1 MKLKSILILAL
12 IAAFAM
18 SLTGC
23 GGETAGVYVQ
33 NVGQL
38 SGQSGLAAGD
48 RFAGLV
54 VSENVAE
61 IRKDEDKAVD
71 ELLVKAG
78 DDVTAGQT
86 LFTYDTAHLQLNLDK
101 QKLEL
106 QQLETS
112 IENYIRQ
119 IKELEKERNNAPAS
133 EKLQYTVQIQTAQL
147 DQQEAELNLEAKKT
161 QVAQAEAIL
170 ENAEVVSPVDGRV
183 QAVNENGYDNYGNPL
198 PYITIHQAGSYRV
211 KGILGELQMGAIMEG
226 TRLKITSRTDESQC
240 WTGTVTFIDYENPS
254 QGGNMGFGVD
264 MGYVGGAMEDS
275 MTTASRYPFYITPD
289 STEGLLLGQHV
300 YLELESAGEVFDGVT
315 LSSAFLCYEEDGST
329 YVWAD
334 KRGKL
339 EKRTV
344 TLGEYDMMTDS
355 YQILSGLSED
365 DYIAF
370 PDPELCVPGA
380 ATMKDESG
388 VG

>member
-1 MKLKSILILAL
+1 MKLKNFLILAL

-18 SLTGC
+18 GLAGC
-23 GGETAGVYVQ
+23 GEEASGVYVQ
-33 NVGQL
+33 NVGLL

-119 IKELEKERNNAPAS
+119 IKELEKERNNAPAGD
-133 EKLQYTVQIQTAQL
+133 KFQYTVQIQTAQL
-147 DQQEAELNLEAKKT
+147 DLQEAELNLEAKKT

-198 PYITIHQAGSYRV
+198 PYITIQQAGSYRV

-226 TRLKITSRTDESQC
+226 TRLKITSRTDESQF

-254 QGGNMGFGVD
+254 QGGDMGFGMD
-264 MGYVGGAMEDS
+264 MGYVGGAMADD

-300 YLELESAGEVFDGVT
+300 YLELENAGEVFDGVT

-339 EKRTV
+339 EKRPV

-370 PDPELCVPGA
+370 PDPELCVSGA